1 MNTYLGI
8 TGPWGVVM
16 DEVVVGGRA
25 MLQRPMS
32 EILLIYLILFFTEV

>member
-1 MNTYLGI
+1 M
-8 TGPWGVVM
+8 VM
-16 DEVVVGGRA
+16 DEVVVDGRA